1 MAKSL
6 ERTHREETKLFG
18 YNARAAVA
26 LKRFTELNKER
37 ETKAQENDRIL
48 REKRCL
54 HFGVFY
60 AAPPHK
66 PMREFKKKILSSLS
80 PRAPCR
86 YMEHI
91 LQHRATAKTYD
102 EEIHWAKCDKPG
114 CNKWRKSLSDV
125 RWD

>member
-60 AAPPHK
+60 AAPPRK
-66 PMREFKKKILSSLS
+66 PMREFKKKSLHPS
-80 PRAPCR
+80 RRVHPADIWNTYYSIEPQQRLTTR
-86 YMEHI
+86 KFTG
-91 LQHRATAKTYD
+91 QSAT
-102 EEIHWAKCDKPG
+102 
-114 CNKWRKSLSDV
+114 SLAATSGEN
-125 RWD
+125 RCLT